1 MVASETG
8 NANPC
13 GWATMNASNNGIA
26 ASLSAIPTP
35 LSCDFTISAVLADT
49 NYLHEMG
56 TFTWDINDLCPNA
69 NFVNVPGGT
78 LQNFYLSPGYNL
90 VRDFPDAIDT
100 IGYDAVTCGPRKYS
114 FSPNCLEFINTD
126 VDDTIPRAFI
136 YASNEVSGKKVACK
150 LNYALALY
158 PLVETFE
165 SFSIE
170 VCYAD
175 SLVASPVPLL
185 TYYVGTGEAFTGSI
199 VSSMIY

>member
-1 MVASETG
+1 MAASETG

-56 TFTWDINDLCPNA
+56 TFTWDINDLCPNT
-69 NFVNVPGGT
+69 NLKQTPGGS
-78 LQNFYLSPGYNL
+78 LPAFYLSPGYQFQE
-90 VRDFPDAIDT
+90 DFPDALDT
-100 IGYDAVTCGPRKYS
+100 IGNDAVTCGPRKYW
-114 FSPNCLEFINTD
+114 FSTSCLEIINTD
-126 VDDTIPRAFI
+126 VDDSIPRAVI
-136 YASNEVSGKKVACK
+136 NAVGIKGKKLACK
-150 LNYALALY
+150 LHYALALY

-165 SFSIE
+165 SFTIE

-175 SLVASPVPLL
+175 SLVVDSVPLL